1 MSGSAHITDESGYE
15 KWEVNKSGVFYFS
28 FYFSLIGMKKKT
40 VAGVAQRVV
49 HYEHD
54 NSGYC
59 YSVYDISES
68 LNRRNLTSSSISRT

>member
-1 MSGSAHITDESGYE
+1 MSLLFTDGVCVCQGRPTLQIREVGSKQIRC
-15 KWEVNKSGVFYFS
+15 VLFYILFLS
-28 FYFSLIGMKKKT
+28 NRNEKKKT

-68 LNRRNLTSSSISRT
+68 LNRRN